1 MNTSRIVRS
10 VVVRGRCRQSTTAP
24 AAFNTANTQCGSRS
38 QSTSAAVATEP
49 ENQAAPK
56 PTLPSQTA
64 RSYLVI
70 SLGAELSLRRFW
82 KTVDVHQQEGGK
94 IRFLIFFCPIQAVA
108 MCVLSGQYSIR
119 LDLRSLK
126 TPSGKPLVLPKHK
139 LVLATLIAREWD
151 EQRKILKQHSLPMTS
166 LASRAIDG
174 LQGEEERQAVVDNLM
189 NYLDTDTICFHESK
203 PLVLAKMQKTHWEPL
218 VEWLHSS
225 YQVPLQIHHD
235 SILFSKQSASTHAK
249 LRSIV
254 SHFDP
259 LKLAAFERAV
269 HASKSFVIAL
279 ALVEGRLTVEQ
290 ASDAS
295 RVEVLSQ
302 ISRWGEVEDT
312 HDVDHQEIRMKL
324 GSVACALIDAPSPEL
339 STTQ

>member
-1 MNTSRIVRS
+1 MNTSRIARTF
-10 VVVRGRCRQSTTAP
+10 VVRARCRQSTAAP
-24 AAFNTANTQCGSRS
+24 TAFNTANTPCGSRP
-38 QSTSAAVATEP
+38 QSTSGAAATEP
-49 ENQAAPK
+49 ESQAAPK
-56 PTLPSQTA
+56 PTMPSQTA
-64 RSYLVI
+64 R
-70 SLGAELSLRRFW
+70 AELSLRRFW
-82 KTVDVHQQEGGK
+82 KTVDVHEQEG
-94 IRFLIFFCPIQAVA
+94 
-108 MCVLSGQYSIR
+108 GQYSIR

-126 TPSGKPLVLPKHK
+126 TPSGKPLVLPRHK

-174 LQGEEERQAVVDNLM
+174 LQGEQERQAVVDDLM
-189 NYLDTDTICFHESK
+189 NYLDTDTICFQESK
-203 PLVLAKMQKTHWEPL
+203 PAVLARMQKTHWEPL

-225 YQVPLQIHHD
+225 YQVRLEVHHD
-235 SILFSKQSASTHAK
+235 SILFCKQSGSTHAK
-249 LRSIV
+249 LRGIV
-254 SHFDP
+254 SGFDP

-312 HDVDHQEIRMKL
+312 HDVDYQEIRMKL
-324 GSVACALIDAPSPEL
+324 GSVACALIDTPTSPEL
-339 STTQ
+339 CPPQ